1 MARSNWVMR
10 RVDRGAE
17 GVEFEIHDE
26 SNKTLVCS
34 RITNRREADLIR
46 MAPNMLAALRAVK
59 PILELSQDPRA
70 KAFMRDLEDLIL
82 KASVIFITTAT

>member
-1 MARSNWVMR
+1 MARFNWVMR

-34 RITNRREADLIR
+34 RITNRQEADVIR
-46 MAPNMLAALRAVK
+46 MAPRMLVALKAVK
-59 PILELSQDPRA
+59 TILEVSQDP
-70 KAFMRDLEDLIL
+70 KVKSFMRELEDIIL
-82 KASVIFITTAT
+82 KASVIFITTQV